1 MGNLKLHKKFLSL
14 GLMSTLL
21 LSAVAVPT
29 AEAVDSNASVEFDAP
44 SKPADILDPD
54 NPDNENGATDDQLD
68 EGNTSNEVGA
78 LTLDFVSNLNFGK
91 HELSANPETYYAKN
105 TTTPFAQV
113 TDVRGTGEGWRLVA
127 SMSSFKQGEGETA
140 TDSLPGA
147 TITLKNG
154 STTSSNLAAGP
165 ETSSSIKLTSD
176 NEPQN
181 ITTAEAKKGLG
192 TWITRWLDNDTETD
206 FNQNVSLDVPAA
218 VATKGAHNSTITW
231 TLYNTPDGFE
241 EEPTTVATP

>member
-1 MGNLKLHKKFLSL
+1 MKLHKKFLSL

-29 AEAVDSNASVEFDAP
+29 AEAVDSNASVEFSDP
-44 SKPADILDPD
+44 SAPADILDPD
-54 NPDNENGATDDQLD
+54 NPDNENGATDDQLN

-78 LTLDFVSNLNFGK
+78 LTLDFVSNLNFGT

-147 TITLKNG
+147 TITLENG
-154 STTSSNLAAGP
+154 SNVTTSSNGAAPP
-165 ETSSSIKLTSD
+165 ETLSSIELTPD
-176 NEPQN
+176 NGPQN
-181 ITTAEAKKGLG
+181 ITIADDDEGLG
-192 TWITRWLDNDTETD
+192 TWITRWTD
-206 FNQNVSLDVPAA
+206 FNQSVSLDVPAA

-241 EEPTTVATP
+241 VEETTKATP